1 MHQNIYT
8 NYRQGQVIDCFFCS
22 FSIALGN
29 GLDFSSKTKKA
40 RFLLGKRILV
50 FSKVRMTHE
59 NAREISSENRGMNK
73 GAKNVII
80 TDIMN

>member
-8 NYRQGQVIDCFFCS
+8 NYRQGQVIDCFFVPFQS
-22 FSIALGN
+22 HLAMDLTFQVRQ
-29 GLDFSSKTKKA
+29 KKA